1 MDELLLKYIQGEISQ
16 EEKMT
21 VIHWLDERPENM
33 RKYLSMRKLYNI
45 SLWSDNKSS
54 NRARLNFKRIAW
66 NLLKYVAVLIIAFS
80 CVMFYLH
87 TKDKSPDMQ
96 TIIVPSG
103 QRVEVILADGTKV
116 WLNSLSTFRFP
127 EHFSNGVRK
136 VELDGEGYFKVT
148 QNAKAPFVVKTYQY
162 DVKVLGTEFNLKAYR
177 ERDFF
182 ETALIKGRVAIEA
195 LDKNEI
201 MTMKPNE
208 RVIYMDGALQVY
220 PIGDLDYF
228 RWRDGLF
235 CFTNETIGSL
245 IQKLELYY
253 DVKIRMERADLT
265 NYTYSGKF
273 RIKDGIEHVLKVLQL
288 NHQFDYLF
296 DEEKN
301 EIIII

>member
-1 MDELLLKYIQGEISQ
+1 MFLLYTARFIFYDYNLKVLGVIRTLIEVQ
-16 EEKMT
+16 EK
-21 VIHWLDERPENM
+21 I
-33 RKYLSMRKLYNI
+33 
-45 SLWSDNKSS
+45 KSHPD
-54 NRARLNFKRIAW
+54 LKKRYF
-66 NLLKYVAVLIIAFS
+66 LK
-80 CVMFYLH
+80 
-87 TKDKSPDMQ
+87 PD
-96 TIIVPSG
+96 
-103 QRVEVILADGTKV
+103 EVILLADGTKV